1 MAAPGGGGGESSSSA
16 QKRRRRPEPSPTQR
30 ALVLLTRRE
39 HSRKELARK
48 LVHRGVEAG
57 DAQAAIDKLAA
68 AGWQDDA
75 RFAASV
81 VRNRASAGYGPA
93 FIRAEL
99 GTHGLGSEAV
109 ALAMDGFEG
118 DWADNARDLLGLGT
132 AMNMTRF
139 HEHIHPEDQALF
151 QAALREAIGFPHIRS
166 HCGSYG
172 GSHCRAFFDPHCESH
187 HGPHF

>member
-1 MAAPGGGGGESSSSA
+1 MTGPGGGGGESSSSA
-16 QKRRRRPEPSPTQR
+16 HKRRRRPEPSPTQR

-39 HSRKELARK
+39 HSRQELARK
-48 LVHRGVEAG
+48 LAHRGVEAG
-57 DAQAAIDKLAA
+57 DAQAAIDKLVA

-118 DWADNARDLLGLGT
+118 DWGDNARDLL
-132 AMNMTRF
+132 ARR
-139 HEHIHPEDQALF
+139 HPEAQAGDHAAQRKAADFLLRRGF
-151 QAALREAIGFPHIRS
+151 SMEHVRAALRGTPDE
-166 HCGSYG
+166 G
-172 GSHCRAFFDPHCESH
+172 G
-187 HGPHF
+187 

>member
-1 MAAPGGGGGESSSSA
+1 MTGPGGGGGESSSSA
-16 QKRRRRPEPSPTQR
+16 HKRRRRPEPSPTQR

-39 HSRKELARK
+39 HSRQELARK
-48 LVHRGVEAG
+48 LAHRGVEAG

-118 DWADNARDLLGLGT
+118 DWADNARGLLARRHPKAQAGDRAAQHKAADFLLRRGFS
-132 AMNMTRF
+132 M
-139 HEHIHPEDQALF
+139 EHVR
-151 QAALREAIGFPHIRS
+151 AALRGTPDAGE
-166 HCGSYG
+166 
-172 GSHCRAFFDPHCESH
+172 
-187 HGPHF
+187 